1 MHMCVFVFKICKKKK
16 RHSHRILLWG
26 RQFANITYQIK
37 AFYQLDQALVLI
49 FVHSASFNSIAG
61 TRTTATTI
69 NIDDAVHAA
78 TVAVTDKPIVVF
90 SLSLSLSYYLCYTF
104 ESTHL
109 TQSTYNWKFYW
120 IFAGGPVAGLVYC
133 AISILYV
140 HQVNSILFIQ
150 ADFFSFTS
158 VQSHFSIGIRIIV
171 VRLWPEIF

>member
-1 MHMCVFVFKICKKKK
+1 MKHSKCICVCLCSKFARKKKK

-69 NIDDAVHAA
+69 NIDDAVHDA

-90 SLSLSLSYYLCYTF
+90 SLSLSL
-104 ESTHL
+104 
-109 TQSTYNWKFYW
+109 
-120 IFAGGPVAGLVYC
+120 
-133 AISILYV
+133 ILSLLHIWV
-140 HQVNSILFIQ
+140 DSLNSIAIQ
-150 ADFFSFTS
+150 LEILLNFCRWTGCWACLLCNFDFVCASSKFHSFYS
-158 VQSHFSIGIRIIV
+158 SRFFVVHFGSIT
-171 VRLWPEIF
+171 F